1 MPSDRKL
8 AAVAAIAVLG
18 LSGCTT
24 PGGLAPGQ
32 DNFGEAVRQTM
43 AAQIIDPAP
52 EYDTPF
58 ANTSGTQVAGAIQR
72 YRTGTVKQPASQGIS
87 TLGRQSAGSGGASA
101 SPGN

>member
-1 MPSDRKL
+1 MRSDRIL
-8 AAVAAIAVLG
+8 AGLAVSAVLG
-18 LSGCTT
+18 LSGCAT
-24 PGGLAPGQ
+24 PGALAPGQ

-58 ANTSGTQVAGAIQR
+58 AQTSGAQVAGAIER

-87 TLGRQSAGSGGASA
+87 AIGRQSGGSGGAPAA
-101 SPGN
+101 SGN